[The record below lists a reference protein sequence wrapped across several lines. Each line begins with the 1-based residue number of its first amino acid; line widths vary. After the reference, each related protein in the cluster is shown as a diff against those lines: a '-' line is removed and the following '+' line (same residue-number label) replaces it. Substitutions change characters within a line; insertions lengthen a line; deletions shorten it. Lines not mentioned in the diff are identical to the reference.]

1 MLHEQVTQPLPK
13 LHDRRMVG
21 MAEDQGR
28 WVLTRDIGFINS
40 RYTDLVYWV
49 RADDRKL
56 QAEEVIQAFKLDLAR
71 QSLLSR

>member
-1 MLHEQVTQPLPK
+1 
-13 LHDRRMVG
+13 